1 MRAFIAAGIGGDFDQ
16 ALNFYATAIDVLE
29 RSRKHWQEF
38 PPEDRLR
45 EMFDDKFVLA
55 VRGLYL
61 YTFSRV
67 RDFILYQGLFLNAC
81 RPWRIISLKNQSGT
95 LYRRYLNCP
104 KIMSEM

>member
-38 PPEDRLR
+38 PEDQQR

-67 RDFILYQGLFLNAC
+67 RDSILYKRLFLNAC
-81 RPWRIISLKNQSGT
+81 RPWRVRSLKNQSGT
-95 LYRRYLNCP
+95 LYRRYLSCP

>member
-1 MRAFIAAGIGGDFDQ
+1 MRAFLAAGIGGDYDQ

-38 PPEDRLR
+38 PKDGQRYEIL
-45 EMFDDKFVLA
+45 DDKFVLA

-67 RDFILYQGLFLNAC
+67 RDCMLYQGLFLNAC
-81 RPWRIISLKNQSGT
+81 RPWRIRSLRNQSGT
-95 LYRRYLNCP
+95 LYRRYLSCP

>member
-16 ALNFYATAIDVLE
+16 ALNFYAMAIDVLE
-29 RSRKHWQEF
+29 CSRKHWRGF
-38 PPEDRLR
+38 PDDGQRY
-45 EMFDDKFVLA
+45 EMLDDKFVLA

-67 RDFILYQGLFLNAC
+67 RDYILYQVLFLNAC
-81 RPWRIISLKNQSGT
+81 RHWRIRSRKNQSGT